1 MRVFLTT
8 SDDDDVPDAHQ
19 QRATASVDL
28 SYLDELPR
36 KDDSTLHDVNMT
48 QISYASARVMVAEVL
63 EQQKRWAEAIEW
75 ARAELQVSL
84 SMADRCRH

>member
-1 MRVFLTT
+1 MPDVVTALEAKQAELMAQ
-8 SDDDDVPDAHQ
+8 DDPD
-19 QRATASVDL
+19 
-28 SYLDELPR
+28 LDELEALPPC
-36 KDDSTLHDVNMT
+36 DTLH
-48 QISYASARVMVAEVL
+48 AEVL